1 MLYTKAKKE
10 ALSIYEHAVEKY
22 NNTYQTM
29 QETGSRLYSLR
40 QDSVKLIQEIELL
53 LNSIANKPKEFEK
66 TISMIA
72 SKQLEVLPFVDD
84 VVSLDQVQDAY
95 ERLTSGVDPA
105 VKILVDPNK

>member
-53 LNSIANKPKEFEK
+53 LKSLSEISIGEK
-66 TISMIA
+66 KLYT
-72 SKQLEVLPFVDD
+72 SKDIY
-84 VVSLDQVQDAY
+84 A
-95 ERLTSGVDPA
+95 
-105 VKILVDPNK
+105 